1 MISQIKNINNLIFLK
16 NIQIYLF
23 ILIPPFL
30 ITGPFLSDLSLSVI
44 AIIEIYFILKFRRFE
59 IFNFLYVKLF
69 IFFWLYILF
78 NSTIINFSFSSLK
91 ISFFY
96 FRYLFFVIAV
106 INILNQNNKVLVKL
120 FYSLFFCF
128 ILLIFDGFFQYF
140 SGYNILGFKL
150 QPGPRASSFFN
161 DELILGSY
169 LSRLLP
175 TFFGLTIFLFKKEK
189 KKNFY
194 FNYNFF
200 FI

>member
-69 IFFWLYILF
+69 IFFWFYILF
-78 NSTIINFSFSSLK
+78 NSTIINFSFFFLK

-161 DELILGSY
+161 DNNFRK
-169 LSRLLP
+169 LS
-175 TFFGLTIFLFKKEK
+175 K
-189 KKNFY
+189 
-194 FNYNFF
+194 
-200 FI
+200 